1 MLFLVRKQLLKKFAA
16 LALATATTLSLSACQ
31 APVAD
36 ANSLVLYAGRSEELV
51 QPLIDQF
58 ETESGI
64 EVEVRYASSAE
75 LAAQILEEGE
85 NSPMDVFFAQDAGA
99 LGAVAK
105 AGLFETLP
113 DSIYSSVPV
122 SYSSKDKLWIGVSG
136 RARIFSYNPE
146 KVSAVPASVLDLA
159 QPQWKGRIG
168 IAPTNASFQSFVTA
182 MRVSIGDEKTLSWL
196 KAMKENAVLF
206 EKNGAILEAVETDVV
221 DAGLINHYYYYER
234 GKEVG
239 FENLKSKIG
248 FFGSGDIGNLV
259 NVAGV
264 GIRNTNTATLKFVEF
279 LLSESGQKYFA
290 EETGE
295 YPLIP
300 GLGPSFDLA
309 PLTELPAP
317 AIDLS
322 DLDSLDRTLELIREA
337 GLI

>member
-1 MLFLVRKQLLKKFAA
+1 MFRKIAA
-16 LALATATTLSLSACQ
+16 LSLVAASALSLTACQ
-31 APVAD
+31 PAIEE

-58 ETESGI
+58 ETETGI

-105 AGLFETLP
+105 AGLFQELP
-113 DSIYSSVPV
+113 ESVYNKV
-122 SYSSKDKLWIGVSG
+122 SANYSSKDKLWIGVSG
-136 RARIFSYNPE
+136 RARIFSYNPA
-146 KVSAVPASVLDLA
+146 KVSQVPASVLDLA
-159 QPQWKGRIG
+159 KPEWKGRIG

-182 MRVSIGDEKTLSWL
+182 MRVTIGEEQTLEWL

-206 EKNGAILEAVETDVV
+206 EKNGAILEAVETGVV

-239 FENLKSKIG
+239 FENLTSKIG
-248 FFGSGDIGNLV
+248 FFGAGDVGNLI

-264 GIRNTNTATLKFVEF
+264 GIRNTNTATLKFVEY
-279 LLSESGQKYFA
+279 LLSDKGQKYFA

-295 YPLIP
+295 YPLI
-300 GLGPSFDLA
+300 GGMQPSFE
-309 PLTELPAP
+309 LTPISELPAP

-322 DLDSLDRTLELIREA
+322 DLDSLDETLNLIREA